1 MLSVVAE
8 NISPFLSITEQAITM
23 IDVKDEGK
31 DGNDIE
37 KEKAKS
43 YKEKTFKDLL
53 DCKTINDEQSLYA
66 LEHIYFKFSTYLSL
80 PEIPPDRA

>member
-8 NISPFLSITEQAITM
+8 NISPFLSVTEQAITV
-23 IDVKDEGK
+23 IYVKDEGK

-37 KEKAKS
+37 KEKS